1 MCVCVGGGGGGGCVG
16 VCGGGVWGVCGGGV
30 ASYVDLWIKLHPKE
44 GRGEGVGEGGK
55 RDSSPLSTSL
65 CYFLLLAL
73 QM

>member
-1 MCVCVGGGGGGGCVG
+1 MCVCGGGGGGGG
-16 VCGGGVWGVCGGGV
+16 VWGMCGGGVGGVWGGV